1 MDFVVAQLN
10 GWDIVFLILLALCLF
25 IGVGITGSI
34 VVRVLV
40 FNSFDGV
47 FTVIEFI
54 FGLILIVCSVLF
66 GLGILGIL

>member
-54 FGLILIVCSVLF
+54 FGLILIVCSVWF